1 MELRQLRYFI
11 AVAENL
17 SFSKAAQ
24 QLHVTVPPLSRQI
37 RQLEE
42 EFDVRLFDRDRKHVA
57 LSDAG
62 RLLLR
67 EAKCLVSQAGRVT
80 DSVRMAKFGSA
91 GLVRIGV
98 GPALGERVGRV
109 LIDHGKQYP
118 EVEFQCRDIL
128 SCAQYESLLEGR
140 IDVAFLRPCVDF
152 VELSSEL
159 LFEEPMVVYIS
170 KAHPLAKRKSLR
182 VKDLAE
188 QTLLLFDRKSAP
200 GLYDKTLELYA
211 AAGVNPIVS
220 SVSVELVPNNDIQS
234 LLLTC
239 HKGIRIIPDEVACR
253 PAPGSEVAVVPLD
266 EPGASVQVHMV
277 WRKCEKAAAVL
288 AFLNTA
294 RQILR
299 PETRSALPLRE
310 RAALAT

>member
-109 LIDHGKQYP
+109 LIEHAKQYP
-118 EVEFQCRDIL
+118 AVEVQCRDIL
-128 SCAQYESLLEGR
+128 SCAQYQSLLEGA

-159 LFEEPMVVYIS
+159 LFEEPMVVYLS
-170 KAHPLAKRKSLR
+170 KAHPLAKRKCLR
-182 VKDLAE
+182 VKDLAD

-220 SVSVELVPNNDIQS
+220 SVTVELVPNNDIQS

-239 HKGIRIIPDEVACR
+239 HKGIRIIPDEIACR

-288 AFLNTA
+288 AFVNTA

-299 PETRSALPLRE
+299 SETRSALPLRE
-310 RAALAT
+310 RAAVVT

>member
-24 QLHVTVPPLSRQI
+24 QLHITVPPLSRQI

-109 LIDHGKQYP
+109 LIEHAKQYP
-118 EVEFQCRDIL
+118 AVEVQCRDIL
-128 SCAQYESLLEGR
+128 SCAQYQSLLEGE

-159 LFEEPMVVYIS
+159 LFEEPMVVYLS
-170 KAHPLAKRKSLR
+170 KAHPLAKRKCLR
-182 VKDLAE
+182 VKDLAD

-220 SVSVELVPNNDIQS
+220 SVTVELVPNNDIQS

-239 HKGIRIIPDEVACR
+239 HKGIRIIPDEIACR

-288 AFLNTA
+288 AFLNSA

-310 RAALAT
+310 RAVVVS

>member
-17 SFSKAAQ
+17 SFSKAAR

-109 LIDHGKQYP
+109 LIDHAKQYP
-118 EVEFQCRDIL
+118 AVEVQCRDIL
-128 SCAQYESLLEGR
+128 SCAQYQSLLEGG

-159 LFEEPMVVYIS
+159 LFEEPIVVYLS

-188 QTLLLFDRKSAP
+188 QTLLLFDRKAAP

-220 SVSVELVPNNDIQS
+220 SVTVELVPNNDIQS

-239 HKGIRIIPDEVACR
+239 HKGIRIVPDEIACR

-299 PETRSALPLRE
+299 AETRSALPLRE
-310 RAALAT
+310 RAVVTT

>member
-24 QLHVTVPPLSRQI
+24 QLHVTVPPLSRQV

-42 EFDVRLFDRDRKHVA
+42 EFEVRLFDRDRKHVA

-91 GLVRIGV
+91 GLVRIGI
-98 GPALGERVGRV
+98 GPALGERLGRV
-109 LIDHGKQYP
+109 LVEHAKQYP
-118 EVEFQCRDIL
+118 AVEVQCRDIL
-128 SCAQYESLLEGR
+128 SRAQYQSLLEGG
-140 IDVAFLRPCVDF
+140 IDVAFLRPCVDYG
-152 VELSSEL
+152 ELSSEL

-170 KAHPLAKRKSLR
+170 KAHPLAKRKCVR
-182 VKDLAE
+182 VKDLAD

-220 SVSVELVPNNDIQS
+220 SVTVELVPNNDIQS

-239 HKGIRIIPDEVACR
+239 HKAIRIVPDEIACR

-310 RAALAT
+310 RAAVAT

>member
-24 QLHVTVPPLSRQI
+24 QLHITVPPLSRQI

-109 LIDHGKQYP
+109 LIDHARKYP
-118 EVEFQCRDIL
+118 AVEVQCRDIL
-128 SCAQYESLLEGR
+128 SCAQYQSLLEGG

-159 LFEEPMVVYIS
+159 LFEEPMVVYLS
-170 KAHPLAKRKSLR
+170 KAHPLAKRKCLR
-182 VKDLAE
+182 VKDLAD
-188 QTLLLFDRKSAP
+188 QTLLLFDRKSAA

-239 HKGIRIIPDEVACR
+239 HKGIRIMPDEIACR

-288 AFLNTA
+288 GFLNTA

-310 RAALAT
+310 RAAIAT

>member
-109 LIDHGKQYP
+109 LIEHAKQYP
-118 EVEFQCRDIL
+118 AVEVQCRDIL
-128 SCAQYESLLEGR
+128 SCAQYESLLEGG
-140 IDVAFLRPCVDF
+140 IDVAFLRPCVDYAQ
-152 VELSSEL
+152 LSSEL

-170 KAHPLAKRKSLR
+170 KAHPLAKRKCLR
-182 VKDLAE
+182 VKDLVD

-220 SVSVELVPNNDIQS
+220 SVAVELVPNNDIQS

-239 HKGIRIIPDEVACR
+239 HKGIRIIPDEIACR

-299 PETRSALPLRE
+299 PETRSSLPMRE
-310 RAALAT
+310 RAAVVT

>member
-24 QLHVTVPPLSRQI
+24 QLHITVPPLSRQI

-109 LIDHGKQYP
+109 LIEHARQYP
-118 EVEFQCRDIL
+118 AVEVQCRDIL
-128 SCAQYESLLEGR
+128 SCAQYQSLLEGG

-170 KAHPLAKRKSLR
+170 KTHPLAKRKCLR
-182 VKDLAE
+182 VKDLAD

-200 GLYDKTLELYA
+200 RLYDKTLELYA

-220 SVSVELVPNNDIQS
+220 SVTVELVPNNDIQS

-239 HKGIRIIPDEVACR
+239 HKGIRIIPDEIACR

-299 PETRSALPLRE
+299 SETRSAPPLRE
-310 RAALAT
+310 HASVAT

>member
-67 EAKCLVSQAGRVT
+67 EAKGLVIQAGRVT
-80 DSVRMAKFGSA
+80 ESVRLAKCGSA

-109 LIDHGKQYP
+109 LVEHGKRYP
-118 EVEFQCRDIL
+118 LVDVECRDIL
-128 SCAQYESLLEGR
+128 SCSQYQALLEGD

-152 VELSSEL
+152 VELGSEL
-159 LFEEPMVVYIS
+159 LFEEPMVVYLS
-170 KAHPLAKRKSLR
+170 KSNPLARRKSLR
-182 VKDLAE
+182 IRDLAD
-188 QTLLLFDRKSAP
+188 QTLLLFDRSAAP

-220 SVSVELVPNNDIQS
+220 SVFVELVPNNDIQS

-239 HKGIRIIPDEVACR
+239 QKGIRIIPDEIACR

-288 AFLNTA
+288 SFLNTA
-294 RQILR
+294 RQILK

-310 RAALAT
+310 RAAVAT

>member
-24 QLHVTVPPLSRQI
+24 QLHITVPPLSRQI

-109 LIDHGKQYP
+109 LIEHARQYP
-118 EVEFQCRDIL
+118 AVEVQCCDIL
-128 SCAQYESLLEGR
+128 SCAQYQGLLEGG
-140 IDVAFLRPCVDF
+140 IDVAFLRPCIDF

-159 LFEEPMVVYIS
+159 LFEEPMVVYLS
-170 KAHPLAKRKSLR
+170 KAHPLAKRKCLH
-182 VKDLAE
+182 VKDLAD

-220 SVSVELVPNNDIQS
+220 SVSVELVPNNDLQS

-239 HKGIRIIPDEVACR
+239 HKGIRIIPDEIACR

-288 AFLNTA
+288 AFVNTA

-299 PETRSALPLRE
+299 SETRSALPLRE
-310 RAALAT
+310 RATVNT

>member
-24 QLHVTVPPLSRQI
+24 QLHITVPPLSRQI

-62 RLLLR
+62 RLLLH
-67 EAKCLVSQAGRVT
+67 EAKGLVSQAGRVT

-109 LIDHGKQYP
+109 LIEHAKQYP
-118 EVEFQCRDIL
+118 AVEVQCRDIL
-128 SCAQYESLLEGR
+128 SCAQYQSLLEGG
-140 IDVAFLRPCVDF
+140 IDVAFLRPSVDF

-159 LFEEPMVVYIS
+159 LFEEPMVVYLS
-170 KAHPLAKRKSLR
+170 KAHPLAKRKCLR
-182 VKDLAE
+182 VKDLAG

-211 AAGVNPIVS
+211 AAGVNPIISPVI
-220 SVSVELVPNNDIQS
+220 VELVPNNDIQS

-239 HKGIRIIPDEVACR
+239 HKGIRIIPDEIACR

-266 EPGASVQVHMV
+266 EPGASAQVHMV
-277 WRKCEKAAAVL
+277 WRKCQKAAAVL

-299 PETRSALPLRE
+299 PETRNALPLRE

>member
-42 EFDVRLFDRDRKHVA
+42 EFDVPLLVRDRKHVA

-62 RLLLR
+62 RLFLR
-67 EAKCLVSQAGRVT
+67 EAKELVTQAARMS
-80 DSVRMAKFGSA
+80 DSVRMAKCGSA

-109 LIDHGKQYP
+109 LIEHGKQFP
-118 EVEFQCRDIL
+118 AVEVQCKDNL
-128 SCAQYESLLEGR
+128 SFAQYQSLVEGE
-140 IDVAFLRPCVDF
+140 IDVAFVRPCFDF
-152 VELSSEL
+152 PGLVSEL
-159 LFEEPMVVYIS
+159 LFEEPMVVYVS
-170 KAHPLAKRKSLR
+170 KANPLAKRKCLR
-182 VKDLAE
+182 VKDLAGE
-188 QTLLLFDRKSAP
+188 PLLLFDRKTAP
-200 GLYDKTLELYA
+200 GLYDKTLELYT
-211 AAGVNPIVS
+211 AAGVNPIIS
-220 SVSVELVPNNDIQS
+220 SVDVEPIPNNDLQA

-239 HKGIRIIPDEVACR
+239 RKGIRIIPDEIACR
-253 PAPGSEVAVVPLD
+253 PAAGSDVAVVPLD
-266 EPGASVQVHMV
+266 EPEATIPVHV
-277 WRKCEKAAAVL
+277 AWRKCEKAAAVL
-288 AFLNTA
+288 AFVDTA

-299 PETRSALPLRE
+299 AETRSALPLRE
-310 RAALAT
+310 RAAVAT

>member
-17 SFSKAAQ
+17 SFSKAAR
-24 QLHVTVPPLSRQI
+24 QLHITVPPLSRQI

-67 EAKCLVSQAGRVT
+67 EAKCLVSQAGRVS

-109 LIDHGKQYP
+109 LIEHARQYP
-118 EVEFQCRDIL
+118 AVEVQCCDIL
-128 SCAQYESLLEGR
+128 SRAQYEGLLEGG
-140 IDVAFLRPCVDF
+140 IDVAFLRPCIDF

-159 LFEEPMVVYIS
+159 LFEEPMVVYLS
-170 KAHPLAKRKSLR
+170 KAHPLAKRKCLR
-182 VKDLAE
+182 VKDLAD

-220 SVSVELVPNNDIQS
+220 SVSVELVPNNDLQS

-239 HKGIRIIPDEVACR
+239 HKGIRIIPDEIACR
-253 PAPGSEVAVVPLD
+253 PAPGSDVAVVPLD

-288 AFLNTA
+288 AFVNTA

-299 PETRSALPLRE
+299 SETRSALPLRE
-310 RAALAT
+310 RATVNT